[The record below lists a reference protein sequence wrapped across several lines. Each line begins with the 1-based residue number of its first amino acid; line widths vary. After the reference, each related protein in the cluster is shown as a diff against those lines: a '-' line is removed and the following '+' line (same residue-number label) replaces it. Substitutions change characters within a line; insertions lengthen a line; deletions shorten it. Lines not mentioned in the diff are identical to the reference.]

1 MKSNLKCNNCSFFRS
16 FGGDVFIQ
24 FGLQQSGQI
33 ASSMPLPTRA
43 SRKPG
48 RFFFSDEN
56 RKLFQTQRNDK
67 RWKCLNV
74 SHATDR
80 RIRVGG
86 CQHDATPSIVKFIY
100 NSSKTFYLPFY
111 FVQRFDVASF
121 FSLHF
126 NLFFGN
132 RFSSSY
138 ILLSCNCC
146 RGFGAFSLLKMLDF
160 SSFVFIIFGVIAISR
175 RTVTRHVPLVASI
188 FHGTIPFSRSY
199 RPHQHLQSV
208 WKWNVRSACVRSCMS
223 VVCWND
229 DRVKTNR

>member
-1 MKSNLKCNNCSFFRS
+1 MSGICVKSIKVNLNNANEKSMKSNLKCNNCSFFRS

-74 SHATDR
+74 SQGTDR
-80 RIRVGG
+80 RKGVRRYK
-86 CQHDATPSIVKFIY
+86 HDATPSIVKFIY

-121 FSLHF
+121 FLCIS
-126 NLFFGN
+126 
-132 RFSSSY
+132 
-138 ILLSCNCC
+138 I
-146 RGFGAFSLLKMLDF
+146 FSLVTDLAHPT
-160 SSFVFIIFGVIAISR
+160 SWYPAIA
-175 RTVTRHVPLVASI
+175 VEALEH
-188 FHGTIPFSRSY
+188 FPFWR
-199 RPHQHLQSV
+199 
-208 WKWNVRSACVRSCMS
+208 C
-223 VVCWND
+223 
-229 DRVKTNR
+229 